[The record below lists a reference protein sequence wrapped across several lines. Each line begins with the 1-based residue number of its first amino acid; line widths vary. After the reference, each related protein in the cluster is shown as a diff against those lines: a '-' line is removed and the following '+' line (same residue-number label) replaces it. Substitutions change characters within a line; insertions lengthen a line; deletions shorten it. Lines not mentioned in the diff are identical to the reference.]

1 MDEIALVFDPLPSP
15 DLVRLVEENV
25 ITHTILVTGT
35 LEWSPVNYFLKS
47 ASSAVRNTTP
57 RAMSAA
63 WPSRP
68 RGMRAM
74 IFSST
79 SGGTARTISVST

>member
-25 ITHTILVTGT
+25 ITHTILVTGM

-47 ASSAVRNTTP
+47 AHGDWVGAASAFCGVVIC
-57 RAMSAA
+57 MCVFF
-63 WPSRP
+63 
-68 RGMRAM
+68 G
-74 IFSST
+74 
-79 SGGTARTISVST
+79 